1 MSKKQKFW
9 TAYFTVAL
17 LFAIYSS
24 IWGPYHFR
32 GFAWNLG
39 RAIVWP
45 AVMFP
50 VLGHILGAIILVVV
64 ILAILVFVQA

>member
-9 TAYFTVAL
+9 IAYFAVAL
-17 LFAIYSS
+17 LFAIYSN

-32 GFAWNLG
+32 GFAWNFG